1 MGIQLLQMADN
12 LPHRTYNISGDGP
25 HTYREFAEAVK
36 KVVPNAEVGL
46 QPGQGPRQRTDAYM
60 EITRIR
66 EEVGY
71 QPQYDLE
78 QGVADYIDWLRKN
91 PV

>member
-1 MGIQLLQMADN
+1 MVGGRSGDVI
-12 LPHRTYNISGDGP
+12 GDGP
-25 HTYREFAEAVK
+25 HTYREFTEAVK

-46 QPGQGPRQRTDAYM
+46 QPGQGPRQRTNAYM
-60 EITRIR
+60 KITRMR
-66 EEVGY
+66 EDVGY

-78 QGVADYIDWLRKN
+78 GGVADYIGWLRKN